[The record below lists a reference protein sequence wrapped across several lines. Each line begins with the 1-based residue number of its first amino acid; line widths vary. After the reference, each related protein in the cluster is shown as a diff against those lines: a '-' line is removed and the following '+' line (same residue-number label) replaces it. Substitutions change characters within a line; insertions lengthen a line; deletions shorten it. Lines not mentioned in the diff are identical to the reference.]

1 MSGDIDLVGP
11 TLPAPRS
18 AKQKTMFITLAG
30 ILAVVGTLAGGYY
43 FAMRPVTLQIA
54 VGPTNSDDVKLV
66 QALTQAFSHAHG
78 QVHLRPMQTDGAAA
92 SAQALAEGKADLAII
107 RGDLDVP
114 KNAQAVATLRKNV
127 AVLWVPPA
135 AKGKGKKAGSK
146 ITKIAQLS
154 GHRIGVVGRTPANV
168 NLLKVIL
175 QQYGVDPNKVDVVQF
190 PAGESADAIRSQK
203 ADAYLAAGPVNSK
216 ITADAIAASTR
227 DGGTPT
233 FLAIDSAEAIAQNH
247 PMYESSEIPAG
258 AFGGSPGRPD
268 EEVKTISFAHHIVAR
283 KGLSESTVAAFTR
296 QLFAIRQ
303 TVMAEF
309 PLAAKIET
317 PDTDKDAVI
326 PVHPGAAAY
335 VDGEEKTFLD
345 RYSDFIW
352 WGLMGLSAMGS
363 AGAWFA
369 GYLKKDERSN
379 NSSLRE
385 RLLDMLAAARHCD
398 STEELDQM
406 QTEADDILRE
416 TLQCFEHGAIEE
428 GALTAF
434 NIALEQFHNAVA
446 DRKALL
452 MSLPQ
457 NLQRANVA
465 LRAGASRS
473 RSRSPR
479 SSTPIATAATPRYP
493 TPDARPAAMGNRSCA
508 AR

>member
-1 MSGDIDLVGP
+1 LDIKRLFARSMTSDPNLVGP
-11 TLPAPRS
+11 PAPPSPRS
-18 AKQKTMFITLAG
+18 AKRKLMFVTLAG
-30 ILAVVGTLAGGYY
+30 ILAVVGAVAGAYY
-43 FAMRPVTLQIA
+43 FAMRPVTLRIA
-54 VGPTNSDDVKLV
+54 VGPANSDDLKVV
-66 QALTQAFSHAHG
+66 QALTQAFSQAHS
-78 QVHLRPMQTDGAAA
+78 QIRLRPLQTDGAAA
-92 SAQALAEGKADLAII
+92 SAKALADGNADLAII

-127 AVLWVPPA
+127 AVLWVPPPM
-135 AKGKGKKAGSK
+135 KGKGKKAGPK
-146 ITKIAQLS
+146 ITKIPQLA
-154 GHRIGVVGRTPANV
+154 GRRVGVVGRTPANV

-175 QQYGVDPNKVDVVQF
+175 QQYGVDPNKVEIVQF
-190 PAGESADAIRSQK
+190 PANEVAEAIRSQK
-203 ADAYLAAGPVNSK
+203 ADAYIAAGPVNSK
-216 ITADAIAASTR
+216 ITAEAITASTR

-247 PMYESSEIPAG
+247 PAYEASEIPAG
-258 AFGGSPGRPD
+258 AFGGSPDKPD
-268 EEVKTISFAHHIVAR
+268 DEVKTISFAHHIVAR
-283 KGLSESTVAAFTR
+283 KGLSESTIAAFTR

-303 TVMAEF
+303 SLMTEF

-326 PVHPGAAAY
+326 PVHPGAAAF

-345 RYSDFIW
+345 RYSDYIW

-369 GYLKKDERSN
+369 GYLKKDERNN

-385 RLLDMLAAARHCD
+385 RLLEMLARARRSD

-406 QTEADDILRE
+406 QAEADNILRD
-416 TLQCFEHGAIEE
+416 TLHCFEDGAIEE

-452 MSLPQ
+452 LSMPQ
-457 NLQRANVA
+457 NLQRAGA
-465 LRAGASRS
+465 QFRATG
-473 RSRSPR
+473 
-479 SSTPIATAATPRYP
+479 TL
-493 TPDARPAAMGNRSCA
+493 
-508 AR
+508 

>member
-1 MSGDIDLVGP
+1 MTGGPELVQSLTSP
-11 TLPAPRS
+11 SPRS
-18 AKQKTMFITLAG
+18 AQRKVLLVTLAA
-30 ILAVVGTLAGGYY
+30 ILAIVGALAGGYY
-43 FAMRPVTLQIA
+43 FAMRPITLRIA
-54 VGPTNSDDVKLV
+54 VGPANSDDIKVV
-66 QALTQAFSHAHG
+66 QALTQAFTHAHS
-78 QVHLRPMQTDGAAA
+78 QVRLRPMQTEGASA
-92 SAQALAEGKADLAII
+92 SAQALADGKADLAII

-135 AKGKGKKAGSK
+135 AKGKGKKAGAK
-146 ITKIAQLS
+146 ITKIPQLS
-154 GHRIGVVGRTPANV
+154 GHRVGVVGRTEANV

-175 QQYGVDPNKVDVVQF
+175 QQYGVDPGKVEIVQF
-190 PAGESADAIRSQK
+190 PANEAAEAIRNQK

-216 ITADAIAASTR
+216 ITADAIAASLR
-227 DGGTPT
+227 DGGTPR

-247 PMYESSEIPAG
+247 PAYEASEIPAG
-258 AFGGSPGRPD
+258 AFGGSPARP
-268 EEVKTISFAHHIVAR
+268 EEEIKTISFSHHIVAR
-283 KGLSESTVAAFTR
+283 RGLSESTVAAVTR

-303 TVMAEF
+303 TLKTDF

-326 PVHPGAAAY
+326 PAHPGAAAF

-369 GYLKKDERSN
+369 GYLKKDERNN

-385 RLLDMLAAARHCD
+385 RLLDMLAAARHSD
-398 STEELDQM
+398 STDELDQM
-406 QTEADDILRE
+406 QAEADGILRD
-416 TLQCFEHGAIEE
+416 TLHCFEHGAIEQ

-452 MSLPQ
+452 MSMPQ
-457 NLQRANVA
+457 NLQRAGA
-465 LRAGASRS
+465 QFRATG
-473 RSRSPR
+473 
-479 SSTPIATAATPRYP
+479 IL
-493 TPDARPAAMGNRSCA
+493 
-508 AR
+508 

>member
-1 MSGDIDLVGP
+1 MTGGLDLVGP
-11 TLPAPRS
+11 TLPSPRS
-18 AKQKTMFITLAG
+18 AKQKMMFITLAG

-43 FAMRPVTLQIA
+43 FAMQPVTLRIA
-54 VGPTNSDDVKLV
+54 VGPTNSDDIKVV
-66 QALTQAFSHAHG
+66 QALTQAFSHSHG
-78 QVHLRPMQTDGAAA
+78 QVRLHPTQTDGAAA

-135 AKGKGKKAGSK
+135 AKGKGKKGGSK
-146 ITKIAQLS
+146 ITKIAQLA
-154 GHRIGVVGRTPANV
+154 GHRIGVIGRTPANV

-175 QQYGVDPNKVDVVQF
+175 QQYGVDPNKVDLIQF
-190 PAGESADAIRSQK
+190 PAGESADAIRNQK
-203 ADAYLAAGPVNSK
+203 ADAYLAAGQVNSK
-216 ITADAIAASTR
+216 ITAEAIAASTR

-247 PMYESSEIPAG
+247 PMYESAEIPAG

-268 EEVKTISFAHHIVAR
+268 DEVKTISFTHHIVAR
-283 KGLSESTVAAFTR
+283 KGLSEATVAAFTR

-303 TVMAEF
+303 AVMAEF

-385 RLLDMLAAARHCD
+385 RLLDMLGAARRSD

-406 QTEADDILRE
+406 Q
-416 TLQCFEHGAIEE
+416 
-428 GALTAF
+428 
-434 NIALEQFHNAVA
+434 
-446 DRKALL
+446 DRKSTRL
-452 MSLPQ
+452 
-457 NLQRANVA
+457 N
-465 LRAGASRS
+465 
-473 RSRSPR
+473 
-479 SSTPIATAATPRYP
+479 SSHT
-493 TPDARPAAMGNRSCA
+493 
-508 AR
+508 

>member
-1 MSGDIDLVGP
+1 MTEEGLDLVGP

-43 FAMRPVTLQIA
+43 FAMRPVTLRIA
-54 VGPTNSDDVKLV
+54 VGPTNSDDIKVV

-78 QVHLRPMQTDGAAA
+78 QVRLHPMQTDGAAA

-175 QQYGVDPNKVDVVQF
+175 QQYGVDPNKVDIVQF
-190 PAGESADAIRSQK
+190 PAGESAEAIRNQK

-247 PMYESSEIPAG
+247 PMYESAEIPAG

-283 KGLSESTVAAFTR
+283 KGLSEATVAAFTR

-303 TVMAEF
+303 TLMAEF

-369 GYLKKDERSN
+369 GYLKKEERSN

-385 RLLDMLAAARHCD
+385 RLLDMLGAARRSD

-452 MSLPQ
+452 MSMPQ

-465 LRAGASRS
+465 LRASG
-473 RSRSPR
+473 
-479 SSTPIATAATPRYP
+479 T
-493 TPDARPAAMGNRSCA
+493 M
-508 AR
+508 

>member
-1 MSGDIDLVGP
+1 MKLNVKRLFARSMTGGLDLVGP
-11 TLPAPRS
+11 PAPSSPRS
-18 AKQKTMFITLAG
+18 AKRKMMFVTLAG
-30 ILAVVGTLAGGYY
+30 ILAVVGALAGGYY
-43 FAMRPVTLQIA
+43 FAMRPVTLRIA
-54 VGPTNSDDVKLV
+54 VGPANSDDIKVV
-66 QALTQAFSHAHG
+66 QTLTQSFTQAHSH
-78 QVHLRPMQTDGAAA
+78 VRLRPMQTEGAAA
-92 SAQALAEGKADLAII
+92 SAQALADGKADLAIV

-135 AKGKGKKAGSK
+135 IRIKGKKAGPKIAK
-146 ITKIAQLS
+146 ITQLV
-154 GHRIGVVGRTPANV
+154 GHRIGVVGRTQANV

-175 QQYGVDPNKVDVVQF
+175 QQYGVDPNKVEIVQF
-190 PAGESADAIRSQK
+190 PASEAADAIRNQK

-233 FLAIDSAEAIAQNH
+233 FLAIDLAEAIAQNH
-247 PMYESSEIPAG
+247 PAYEAAEIPAG
-258 AFGGSPGRPD
+258 AFGGSPGKPED
-268 EEVKTISFAHHIVAR
+268 EVKTISFAHHIVAR

-303 TVMAEF
+303 TLLSEF

-317 PDTDKDAVI
+317 PDTDKDAAI

-379 NSSLRE
+379 NSSLRD
-385 RLLDMLAAARHCD
+385 RLLDMLAAARHSD

-406 QTEADDILRE
+406 QAEADDILRD

-446 DRKALL
+446 DRKTLL
-452 MSLPQ
+452 LSMPQ
-457 NLQRANVA
+457 NLQRAGSQ
-465 LRAGASRS
+465 LRATG
-473 RSRSPR
+473 
-479 SSTPIATAATPRYP
+479 TL
-493 TPDARPAAMGNRSCA
+493 
-508 AR
+508 